1 MNEVAN
7 DMVWS
12 EKYRPKNL
20 DDAILPESTK
30 KLIRDSIANNNL
42 PNFLFT
48 GTAGVGKTTL
58 ARIIALTLDADL
70 LFINASLDRNI
81 DTIRNTIVQ
90 YSSTV
95 SLTSDSCKFVLL
107 DEADGMNTLSQQSLR
122 GVIEEFP
129 NTRFIFTCNFKN
141 KVIDAI
147 HSRCVVVDFK
157 TTNEESPKLQTK
169 FFKRVCQILELE
181 NVKYDK
187 AAVATLVKKNYPDF
201 RKTLNEL
208 QRYGCSGEID
218 TGILLNQTEEQ
229 YKQLLTLLK
238 DNNFGEIRKWV
249 GNNADID
256 VTDFFYT
263 LYDMFSNLVVPKCL
277 PPIILEWSD
286 QYYKAQNVADPQL
299 PKMSALIH
307 FMSLAEWK

>member
-7 DMVWS
+7 DLVWS
-12 EKYRPKNL
+12 EKYRPRTL

-58 ARIIALTLDADL
+58 ARIIASTLEADL
-70 LFINASLDRNI
+70 LFINASLDTGI
-81 DTIRNTIVQ
+81 DTIRQKVIQ
-90 YSSTV
+90 YSSSV
-95 SLTSDSCKFVLL
+95 SLSGSNKFVLL
-107 DEADGMNTLSQQSLR
+107 DEADGMTTAGQQSLR

-157 TTNEESPKLQTK
+157 TTKEEAPKLQTR
-169 FFKRVCQILELE
+169 FFKRVMQILELE
-181 NVKYDK
+181 KVKYDK
-187 AAVATLVKKNYPDF
+187 AAVAELVRKNYPDF

-218 TGILLNQTEEQ
+218 VGILLNQSEEQ
-229 YKQLLTLLK
+229 FKILIAALKKQ
-238 DNNFGEIRKWV
+238 NFGEVRKWIAM
-249 GNNADID
+249 NTDIEP
-256 VTDFFYT
+256 TIFFNT
-263 LYDMFSNLVVPKCL
+263 LYEMILVELKPNCL
-277 PPIILEWSD
+277 PAIIIEFAK
-286 QYYKAQNVADPQL
+286 YYYESQQVPDPQL
-299 PKMSALIH
+299 ALTSAMIH
-307 FMSLAEWK
+307 LMANAEWK